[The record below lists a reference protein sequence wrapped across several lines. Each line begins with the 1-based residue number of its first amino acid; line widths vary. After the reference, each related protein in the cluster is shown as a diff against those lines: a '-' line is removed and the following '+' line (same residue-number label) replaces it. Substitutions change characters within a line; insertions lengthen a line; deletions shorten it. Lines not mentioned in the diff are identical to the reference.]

1 MRETRFFVQEYLSK
15 HREFAQSCRFWLQG
29 VQKPGFWLLLS
40 SKKATKVALAIALLL
55 VLVRPTKPVVP
66 LGPQQEVVTINP
78 KMGVHTRLTDEV
90 EEWKIKQ
97 TLSMVRQMGAPWIV
111 EYFPWAYYEG
121 KKGHFD
127 WSHPDVVVD
136 HALAQGLTV
145 VARLGFVPEWARPED
160 TITSYLDREHYDDF
174 GDFVHAFVT
183 HFQGRVRHVIIWNEP
198 NLSLEWGYRP
208 VDPAGYTE
216 LLKVAY
222 ARAKEA
228 DPQVQVLAG
237 ALAPTL
243 APEGDPEGLN
253 DLAYLQRMYEAGAKD
268 YFDILAIHAYG
279 WTFPPDDPPTPD
291 KVNFARAELL
301 RQVMV
306 ANGDGDKKCLI
317 TEGGWNDHPR
327 WTKAVRPY
335 QRIEYSIRA
344 YEKALE
350 WDWCEAVCLWAFRYP
365 WPAKGYR
372 DYFTFV
378 TVDFLPKP
386 IYLEVQR
393 YARGEGE

>member
-1 MRETRFFVQEYLSK
+1 MRSVQTLRS
-15 HREFAQSCRFWLQG
+15 
-29 VQKPGFWLLLS
+29 LS
-40 SKKATKVALAIALLL
+40 SKKATKLAVAVVLLL
-55 VLVRPTKPVVP
+55 ILVRPTKPVVP

-97 TLSMVRQMGAPWIV
+97 TLTMVRQMGAPWIV
-111 EYFPWAYYEG
+111 EYFPWAYYEQE
-121 KKGHFD
+121 KGHFD

-136 HALAQGLTV
+136 HAQAQGLTV
-145 VARLGFVPEWARPED
+145 IARLGFVPEWARPEK

-183 HFQGRVRHVIIWNEP
+183 HFQGRVQHIIIWNEP
-198 NLSLEWGYRP
+198 NLSAEWGYRP
-208 VDPAGYTE
+208 VDPEGYTE

-222 ARAKEA
+222 TRAKEA
-228 DPQVQVLAG
+228 DSQVQVLAG

-268 YFDILAIHAYG
+268 YFDILAVHAYG
-279 WTFPPDDPPTPD
+279 WKFPPDDSPAAD
-291 KVNFARAELL
+291 KVNFRRAELL
-301 RQVMV
+301 RQVMI
-306 ANGDGDKKCLI
+306 ANGDGDKKCII

-365 WPAKGYR
+365 RSAKGYA
-372 DYFTFV
+372 DYFAFV
-378 TVDFLPKP
+378 TVDFIPKP
-386 IYLEVQR
+386 IYFEVQR
-393 YARGEGE
+393 YARGERE